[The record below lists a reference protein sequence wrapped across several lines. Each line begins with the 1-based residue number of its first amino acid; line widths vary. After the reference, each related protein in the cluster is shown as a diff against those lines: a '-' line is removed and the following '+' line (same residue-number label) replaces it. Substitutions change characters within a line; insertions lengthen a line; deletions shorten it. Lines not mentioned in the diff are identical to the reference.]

1 MDITPALS
9 IRLQWTARPI
19 IEPPSESPKH
29 LQPTIPAT
37 VWPCGACAASCCAR
51 ACAGEVALICGRWA
65 SVALILLRFGAV
77 LSYRSLDLWEELE
90 LEGRCITKT
99 ARLSKPFCSFEEMFK
114 QIPVPH
120 HQDIYIY
127 IYVHFVAFDP
137 HFVLFDPP
145 QPSEHQG
152 GGAMSD
158 TASDVRK
165 KFFASLRDQNSEVTP
180 SSSEVSLSLAKLR
193 EFQGHSLSSS
203 SFKQP
208 REPPRKRPNYDN
220 RLRTMYANP
229 VERRKHLRFQLV
241 MLLMVVASFG
251 W

>member
-1 MDITPALS
+1 
-9 IRLQWTARPI
+9 
-19 IEPPSESPKH
+19 
-29 LQPTIPAT
+29 
-37 VWPCGACAASCCAR
+37 
-51 ACAGEVALICGRWA
+51 
-65 SVALILLRFGAV
+65 
-77 LSYRSLDLWEELE
+77 
-90 LEGRCITKT
+90 
-99 ARLSKPFCSFEEMFK
+99 
-114 QIPVPH
+114 
-120 HQDIYIY
+120 
-127 IYVHFVAFDP
+127 
-137 HFVLFDPP
+137 
-145 QPSEHQG
+145 
-152 GGAMSD
+152 MSD